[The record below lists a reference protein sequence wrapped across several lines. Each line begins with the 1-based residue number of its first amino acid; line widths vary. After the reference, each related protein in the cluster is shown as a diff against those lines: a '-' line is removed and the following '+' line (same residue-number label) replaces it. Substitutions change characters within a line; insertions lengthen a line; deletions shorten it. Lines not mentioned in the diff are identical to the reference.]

1 MSKSNP
7 LDRAF
12 QLLDIVACADSD
24 MSLVELVQA
33 TGLPQSTTF
42 RLASHLVESR
52 MLSVDRQRRVYG
64 LGSRAR
70 RLSLLLRGH
79 ADIAALVQPALETLA
94 ATARETAFFVVHM
107 SGGARLVSFELPDI
121 RARAFIHPGFDFPDH
136 ATASGKAIRA
146 FLADLPN
153 DRNAPLEQFQPATC
167 VDPEALVAVYAEVR
181 ERGYAVNDSELDPGI
196 YSVAAPVMVG
206 QDVFGALGV
215 VGPRDRMLDE
225 ARAAPPEACIVA
237 LREQARVLSGLLS
250 RRRPLRGE
258 DGLGA
263 A

>member
-7 LDRAF
+7 LERAF
-12 QLLDIVACADSD
+12 QLLDIVACADAE

-70 RLSLLLRGH
+70 RLSLFLRGH
-79 ADIAALVQPALETLA
+79 ADIALLVKPALETLA
-94 ATARETAFFVVHM
+94 AAARETAFFVVHM
-107 SGGARLVSFELPDI
+107 SGGARLVSFEVPDI
-121 RARAFIHPGFDFPDH
+121 RAQAFIHPGFDFPAH

-146 FLADLPN
+146 FLTDLP
-153 DRNAPLEQFQPATC
+153 DECGAPLEQFQPATC
-167 VDPEALVAVYAEVR
+167 VDPQALAAVYAEVR
-181 ERGYAVNDSELDPGI
+181 ERGYAVNDSELDPGV

-206 QDVFGALGV
+206 LDVFGALGV
-215 VGPRDRMLDE
+215 VGPRDRMLDAAGAAPRDACLEALRDE
-225 ARAAPPEACIVA
+225 ARA
-237 LREQARVLSGLLS
+237 LSALLS

-258 DGLGA
+258 GGPA
-263 A
+263 ES